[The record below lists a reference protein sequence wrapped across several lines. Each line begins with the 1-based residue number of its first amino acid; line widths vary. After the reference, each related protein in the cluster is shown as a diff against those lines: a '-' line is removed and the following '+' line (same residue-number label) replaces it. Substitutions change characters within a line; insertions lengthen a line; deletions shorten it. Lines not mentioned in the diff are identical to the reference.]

1 MTQFLIVRHGET
13 LWNREHRIQG
23 QGNSELSPVG
33 LRQAIAAAQRLA
45 PAGCVRLVSSDLGRT
60 VQTAEPIAKATGLRL
75 ETDSGLRER
84 AFGVF
89 EGSTADQIREHHP
102 EEHARWQA
110 RVPDFVIPGGESL
123 LQQQTRVRTCLDGLA
138 AEAAAG
144 SNGNVRKLIIVTHG
158 GVLDALYRIAAGA
171 ALDAPRTWQLL
182 NASINQITIDAHGWH
197 VGRWGD
203 ISHLPAAED
212 DFG

>member
-23 QGNSELSPVG
+23 QGNSELSSVG
-33 LRQAIAAAQRLA
+33 LRQAVAAAQRLA

-60 VQTAEPIAKATGLRL
+60 VQTAEPIAKASGLQL
-75 ETDSGLRER
+75 ETDGRLRER

-89 EGSTADQIREHHP
+89 EGSTPERIRARYP

-123 LQQQTRVRTCLDGLA
+123 MQLQTRVRACVDALA

-144 SNGNVRKLIIVTHG
+144 SGGNTRKQIIVTHG

-182 NASINQITIDAHGWH
+182 NASINQITIDAHGWR